1 MPWDEMDNWMRN
13 DKVPLDAYRLLEVYE
28 AAQSVDASDLK
39 SKAKELYPDRFTA
52 QEPEI
57 YVHQSSGRGFWHNGE
72 CVQGAIHHLRQ
83 QAQRNRGHA
92 GRHGLY
98 ILTARRQVLAD
109 SLLSKKLVEVRA
121 GSGREFKSVLLR
133 NI

>member
-72 CVQGAIHHLRQ
+72 CVR
-83 QAQRNRGHA
+83 AQYTIYGSKLNATGVMP
-92 GRHGLY
+92 GRARY
-98 ILTARRQVLAD
+98 IY
-109 SLLSKKLVEVRA
+109 
-121 GSGREFKSVLLR
+121 
-133 NI
+133 

>member
-1 MPWDEMDNWMRN
+1 MPWDEMDNWMRT

-72 CVQGAIHHLRQ
+72 CVRAQYTIYGSKLNAIGVMPDGT
-83 QAQRNRGHA
+83 A
-92 GRHGLY
+92 Y
-98 ILTARRQVLAD
+98 IY
-109 SLLSKKLVEVRA
+109 
-121 GSGREFKSVLLR
+121 
-133 NI
+133 

>member
-39 SKAKELYPDRFTA
+39 RKATELYPDRFKA

-72 CVQGAIHHLRQ
+72 CVRAQYTIYGSKLNAI
-83 QAQRNRGHA
+83 GVMKD
-92 GRHGLY
+92 G
-98 ILTARRQVLAD
+98 TAYVY
-109 SLLSKKLVEVRA
+109 
-121 GSGREFKSVLLR
+121 
-133 NI
+133 